1 MIKNSEN
8 NLKIIYKKIDELKP
22 YEKNPRQND
31 AAVPAVA
38 ASIKEFGFKVP
49 MVITSDGVVVTGHTR
64 LKAAKTLGLTE
75 VPVVIADDLTPEQID
90 AFRLADNKTSELAKW
105 DEDLLH
111 EELLKFEPGE
121 MTPFGFED
129 PDVTDP
135 EIDDLIDDE
144 DAARERAAAKD
155 RDEVRTGDVYELGS
169 HRIMCGDSTDPAQIE
184 RLMGGETAKV
194 LFTDPPYGVDYGEKV
209 EALAKYGKSSKT
221 RDVSDVKHD
230 TLSGDNLRQFLET
243 AFLNASA
250 VLDPGAAF
258 YVFHADCE
266 RINFQEALAAAGLVT
281 HQTIIWNKSSLVL
294 GRSDYQWKHE
304 PCLYGWKEG
313 RAHYFISNRKQSTV
327 LEDRPDL
334 DRMGA
339 TELRAY
345 IRDVLE
351 NFDGVT
357 VLNETKPA
365 TSEEHPTMKPVRL
378 CARLIRNSSKRG
390 WLVLDPFGGSG
401 STLIAA
407 EQLNRRAYLM
417 EIDPEYVAYTIE
429 RWEALTG
436 KKARKL

>member
-1 MIKNSEN
+1 
-8 NLKIIYKKIDELKP
+8 
-22 YEKNPRQND
+22 
-31 AAVPAVA
+31 
-38 ASIKEFGFKVP
+38 
-49 MVITSDGVVVTGHTR
+49 
-64 LKAAKTLGLTE
+64 
-75 VPVVIADDLTPEQID
+75 
-90 AFRLADNKTSELAKW
+90 
-105 DEDLLH
+105 
-111 EELLKFEPGE
+111 
-121 MTPFGFED
+121 
-129 PDVTDP
+129 
-135 EIDDLIDDE
+135 
-144 DAARERAAAKD
+144 
-155 RDEVRTGDVYELGS
+155 
-169 HRIMCGDSTDPAQIE
+169 MCGDSTDPAQIE

-230 TLSGDNLRQFLET
+230 TLSGDNLRRFLET

-304 PCLYGWKEG
+304 PCPYGWKEG

-378 CARLIRNSSKRG
+378 CARLIRNSSKRD